1 MVTIITDGYENAS
14 REYSGHDIKNLV
26 AELKKKGWVFA
37 YIGTNQDVD
46 AVADDMGIRSRMCY
60 DYSPRGAECMFE
72 EERTS
77 KRRFFDRLASHGRSF
92 LMDEQYDYF
101 ESKEEP
107 EKEADITWNV
117 NSDDNSSST
126 DGNQSN
132 DEQSVNDL
140 SSQEET
146 SETTI
151 NTMEQQEP
159 KSFWGKM
166 KDLLK

>member
-1 MVTIITDGYENAS
+1 
-14 REYSGHDIKNLV
+14 
-26 AELKKKGWVFA
+26 
-37 YIGTNQDVD
+37 
-46 AVADDMGIRSRMCY
+46 
-60 DYSPRGAECMFE
+60 
-72 EERTS
+72 
-77 KRRFFDRLASHGRSF
+77 
-92 LMDEQYDYF
+92 MDEQYDYF

-151 NTMEQQEP
+151 NIMEQQEP

>member
-1 MVTIITDGYENAS
+1 
-14 REYSGHDIKNLV
+14 
-26 AELKKKGWVFA
+26 
-37 YIGTNQDVD
+37 
-46 AVADDMGIRSRMCY
+46 
-60 DYSPRGAECMFE
+60 
-72 EERTS
+72 
-77 KRRFFDRLASHGRSF
+77 
-92 LMDEQYDYF
+92 MDEQYDYF
-101 ESKEEP
+101 ESKEDP